1 MAGELLK
8 ATYNNTQ
15 SSNWTRYQTSELIS
29 EGKLTIGDGYRAK
42 NSELCSLKSGLVFA
56 RAGNINQGFKFDNAD
71 YLAEKNLI
79 RAGEKISEVGDVL
92 FTSKG
97 TVGRVAFVSD
107 KTTRFVYSP
116 QLSWWRIRDRSL
128 IEPRFLY
135 YWMFGREFFLQINSF
150 KGQTDMA
157 DCVSLKDQRQMYITL
172 PPLSEQKAIAHI
184 LGTLDD
190 KIELNQQMN
199 GTLEAIAQAIFKS
212 WFVDFDPVRAKM
224 DGRQP
229 AGMDAATADLF
240 PDEFEDSPLGKIP
253 KGWSQYQLGDFL
265 TLKRGYDL
273 PTPSREIGT
282 VPIISSSGFSG
293 WHSTAKVK
301 EPGVVTGRY
310 GTIGKVFFVNEE
322 FWPLNTTLYVEDFKG
337 NEPRVAYYLLK
348 SIDFNVYVDKA
359 AVPGVNRNHVHQ
371 ESIVAPPLT
380 VQRCFSTTLEPL
392 WQKQSANTQEVK
404 TLTAIRDTLLPK
416 LMSGEI
422 RMKEVETLVKAA

>member
-1 MAGELLK
+1 MAADEWKLTTLGEVACCRNGAGIKQEFFASVGVPLARVSDFTTDSIDLSNCNYVEPEHAK
-8 ATYNNTQ
+8 
-15 SSNWTRYQTSELIS
+15 NWTDHVLAS
-29 EGKLTIGDGYRAK
+29 GD
-42 NSELCSLKSGLVFA
+42 LVVA
-56 RAGNINQGFKFDNAD
+56 
-71 YLAEKNLI
+71 
-79 RAGEKISEVGDVL
+79 
-92 FTSKG
+92 
-97 TVGRVAFVSD
+97 TVGSWPPNWSSVVGKAVRVPPSAAGALQNQNTACVLANPRVAN
-107 KTTRFVYSP
+107 
-116 QLSWWRIRDRSL
+116 Q
-128 IEPRFLY
+128 RFLY
-135 YWMFGREFFLQINSF
+135 FLLKSKEFVYYAANAANGSASQARLSIANLEQFPF
-150 KGQTDMA
+150 
-157 DCVSLKDQRQMYITL
+157 YL

-199 GTLEAIAQAIFKS
+199 RTLEAIAQAIFKS
-212 WFVDFDPVRAKM
+212 WFVGFDPVRAKM

-229 AGMDAATADLF
+229 VGMDAATADLF
-240 PDEFEDSPLGKIP
+240 PDSFEDSPLGKIP
-253 KGWSQYQLGDFL
+253 KGWSQCRLGDFL

-310 GTIGKVFFVNEE
+310 GTIGKVFFVNEG

-380 VQRCFSTTLEPL
+380 VQRCFSKTLEPL
-392 WQKQSANTQEVK
+392 WQKQSANAQEVK